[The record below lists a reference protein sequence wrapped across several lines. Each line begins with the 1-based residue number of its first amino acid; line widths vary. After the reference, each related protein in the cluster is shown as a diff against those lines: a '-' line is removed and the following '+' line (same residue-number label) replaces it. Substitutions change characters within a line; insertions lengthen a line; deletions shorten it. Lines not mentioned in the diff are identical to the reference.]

1 VKECTS
7 PENVSTMVRI
17 EKLASRARAYICM
30 YHCIEEE
37 KNKKKRLGAVAAD
50 IVEEPATALPDGD
63 AVPNPKHQELHYT
76 EIKRLMKAFKGHRC
90 ALDFD
95 RGFVHSELKEVIEIN
110 DEA

>member
-1 VKECTS
+1 
-7 PENVSTMVRI
+7 
-17 EKLASRARAYICM
+17 M
-30 YHCIEEE
+30 YHCSIEEE